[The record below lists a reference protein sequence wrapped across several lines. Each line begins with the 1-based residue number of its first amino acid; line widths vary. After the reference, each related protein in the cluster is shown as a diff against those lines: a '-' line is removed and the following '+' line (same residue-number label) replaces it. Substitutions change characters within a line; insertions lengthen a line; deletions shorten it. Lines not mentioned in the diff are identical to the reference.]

1 MADTWI
7 TPEKKKSLLSY
18 IEQLK
23 QFGGPVEDED
33 LYAAGFSERDLED
46 IGWFNK
52 QEPVKATI
60 RDKDTLNA
68 YDPTFR
74 DNLRDRTKNILE
86 GAGVDKQLAY
96 DLAVNV
102 AGNENPTDGSFGVG
116 LADFTPLGIAFGTQ
130 EGKRQVERGYNSGSK
145 SDMAMGGV
153 NLALSVASAIPG
165 TKAVGKAVERGAE
178 LLVDAHNPNVTHILL
193 GPWSAKADLK
203 ALDKARALEAKGV
216 DKDIIWQ
223 ETGWGK
229 TSNGW
234 RFEINDDGLKVS
246 DDATSIFVM
255 GKNEDVYAHPE
266 FWPALKSNVQDP
278 VLAKAHAKALEK
290 IRNAEGEIGPVSR
303 NPRNSGSFDSVTGEI
318 KTYGKSPLS
327 QKNTAV
333 HELQHATQE
342 VFNDRGKG
350 INSNY
355 IAHQFNMAIDSLPK
369 AVAPAVK
376 NAMRLGYFTS
386 KFEALQ
392 KELPNLKE
400 QIEIEKRTKNDTGW
414 ESVGGDG
421 RAAERLQ
428 TAQDHLYFLE
438 LIIEDEKDRL
448 ASWEDQFPYLASEL
462 SQWYQ
467 ISYDTSDEWFNNLGS
482 EFDNLVD
489 TPDVID
495 NYTHKVSDWFAHTLY
510 NLESGEVEARVA
522 AKRSTFMPL
531 EVRKEVAPSLEGE
544 VYNPSNVYHLKDLMD
559 WLRQTRDTISD
570 KYKKHGYAKG
580 GVVEPTDPISGN
592 PVPPGA
598 KPEEVRDDVDAK
610 LSEGEYVIPADVVR
624 YLGLDKIEKLVQQAK
639 DGLAEMDKN
648 GRIGGEEAAEPDD
661 LPFTDEELMGGEE
674 LQMAT
679 GGFVPTRSRILE
691 GLPTNQP
698 PPVTSLPSWLQDRG
712 PKTTDS
718 RDMATEN
725 QPLTGTAGRVEDW
738 APEDF
743 TKAVKQRS
751 DVGSQV
757 VESGISKMIPLGG
770 LALNARH
777 KYLDKNVPTAID
789 KMLERGTDNA
799 GNPLSPEQVAGLQKA
814 KADFIETKGYK
825 AGTMPAVIR
834 EAKSLV
840 KPRNKPETSKPKSKE
855 KDKEKDKKET
865 RTNR

>member
-86 GAGVDKQLAY
+86 DAGVDKQLAY

-153 NLALSVASAIPG
+153 NMALNVASAIPG
-165 TKAVGKAVERGAE
+165 TKVAAKGYMKFINKMHENY
-178 LLVDAHNPNVTHILL
+178 DPNTLYTLL

-203 ALDKARALEAKGV
+203 ALDEARALKEKGV
-216 DKDIIWQ
+216 HRDIIWQ
-223 ETGWGK
+223 KTGWGE
-229 TSNGW
+229 TPNGW
-234 RFEINDDGLKVS
+234 RFEVNDDAL
-246 DDATSIFVM
+246 DTPTSALSSQIV
-255 GKNEDVYAHPE
+255 GRNEDLYYHPE
-266 FWPALKSNVQDP
+266 LWPALESKVNDP
-278 VLAKAHAKALEK
+278 ILAKAHAKALEK
-290 IRNAEGEIGPVSR
+290 IKSAKGEIGPVSR
-303 NPRNSGSFDSVTGEI
+303 NSRDSGSFNSATGEI
-318 KTYGKSPLS
+318 KTYGESSLQ

-333 HELQHATQE
+333 HELQHAAQE
-342 VFNDRGKG
+342 IFNDRGKG
-350 INSNY
+350 INSDY
-355 IAHQFNMAIDSLPK
+355 IAHQFNMALDSLPK
-369 AVAPAVK
+369 SAFSAVRT
-376 NAMRLGYFTS
+376 AMELGQITAQF
-386 KFEALQ
+386 KAL
-392 KELPNLKE
+392 KAILPDLKVHATMEKKLGKKILKE
-400 QIEIEKRTKNDTGW
+400 GST
-414 ESVGGDG
+414 
-421 RAAERLQ
+421 AAERLQ
-428 TAQDHLYFLE
+428 AARDYLAVLDLQIEGKRE
-438 LIIEDEKDRL
+438 LMQ
-448 ASWEDQFPYLASEL
+448 SWDTDLPALSSDIDQF
-462 SQWYQ
+462 YQ
-467 ISYDTSDEWFNNLGS
+467 IAYDTSDEWFNTHTIQFYDLLG
-482 EFDNLVD
+482 
-489 TPDVID
+489 TPSIID
-495 NYTHKVSDWFAHTLY
+495 AKTGKVSGWFADTLY
-510 NLESGEVEARVA
+510 NLESGEVEARMA
-522 AKRSTFMPL
+522 SKRSTFMPA
-531 EVRKEVAPSLEGE
+531 ETRKQVAPSLEGE
-544 VYNPSNVYHLKDLMD
+544 VYNPSQVYHLKDLMD
-559 WLRQTRDTISD
+559 WVRNTRDSITD
-570 KYKKHGYAKG
+570 KYHENGYAKG

-691 GLPTNQP
+691 GLQTNQP
-698 PPVTSLPSWLQDRG
+698 PPVTTLPSWLQDRG
-712 PKTTDS
+712 PKTNDS
-718 RDMATEN
+718 RDIATEN

-814 KADFIETKGYK
+814 KTDFIETKGYK

-865 RTNR
+865 RNNR